1 MSARTKTGYDAWR
14 EQNLRLPFPSEFRTM
29 PDGGIKVI
37 WEDVIRDWWEL
48 EYGYFTWNAD
58 GTPVGGHIDEN
69 FHDPDYCS
77 RDFSL
82 TTERDLAQALA
93 QYV

>member
-1 MSARTKTGYDAWR
+1 MSAKTKTGYDARR

-37 WEDVIRDWWEL
+37 RNWWEL

-58 GTPVGGHIDEN
+58 GSPVGGRIDEN

-82 TTERDLAQALA
+82 TTERDLTQALA

>member
-1 MSARTKTGYDAWR
+1 MSAKTKTGYDAWR

-29 PDGGIKVI
+29 PDGG
-37 WEDVIRDWWEL
+37 
-48 EYGYFTWNAD
+48 
-58 GTPVGGHIDEN
+58 TPVGGHIDEN
-69 FHDPDYCS
+69 FHDPDYYS

-82 TTERDLAQALA
+82 TTERDLTQALA